1 MEKNYWFLDGSNPA
15 TITRIAVAND
25 GKMTSHMQVNRA
37 DVETDADVFAF
48 ETKLVPNY
56 GLPIYVKGE
65 ARVEIPAYAAQHV
78 DAWVYNADGK
88 WQSDVKGL
96 WSPSFGSSALTGFSV
111 ADIDLES
118 AFTIVKKDAQ
128 GVWVPVSDDEI
139 AAQKLVFAYE
149 IPATAPAHDGIEIAG
164 NKLSYYGRNESVP
177 VVGTLS
183 IDGIVIGN
191 AFTAVNDYTSYEVNK
206 FDPIRSFTQSETV
219 EIPTRTAEAT
229 YTKNICEVLS
239 LRDMRDADDMKGFEL
254 IDHDATLADPWI
266 TGDDTNGFA
275 EGVRPNSDE
284 VFGLEAIRIVSFSV
298 TYADNGFDA
307 SAALGDRVTV
317 DETTG
322 RITFSNLN
330 NLSLQKDVDVTVNVE
345 VAYPWAVKSG
355 KVTYKILK

>member
-1 MEKNYWFLDGSNPA
+1 MKDHFTDAAELATSLTRPYYGGSPNSANAFYTAVCGDRTLEKNYWFLDGSNPA

-65 ARVEIPAYAAQHV
+65 ARVEIPAYAA
-78 DAWVYNADGK
+78 AARRRM
-88 WQSDVKGL
+88 GL
-96 WSPSFGSSALTGFSV
+96 QRGRQVAVGCEWSHWSPSFGSSALTGFSV

-183 IDGIVIGN
+183 IDGIVI
-191 AFTAVNDYTSYEVNK
+191 
-206 FDPIRSFTQSETV
+206 
-219 EIPTRTAEAT
+219 AT
-229 YTKNICEVLS
+229 PS
-239 LRDMRDADDMKGFEL
+239 
-254 IDHDATLADPWI
+254 
-266 TGDDTNGFA
+266 
-275 EGVRPNSDE
+275 RP
-284 VFGLEAIRIVSFSV
+284 
-298 TYADNGFDA
+298 
-307 SAALGDRVTV
+307 
-317 DETTG
+317 
-322 RITFSNLN
+322 
-330 NLSLQKDVDVTVNVE
+330 
-345 VAYPWAVKSG
+345 
-355 KVTYKILK
+355 